1 MVDIIKGVVED
12 VVGKAKEVVGT
23 VAGRNDWISEGQA
36 QQDKAEALRNATK
49 KEAQA
54 DKARADAKI
63 HEARERAE
71 QMLAAL
77 QQAQRG
83 AQLLLSGLADTVAK
97 AAGEDLHELPFGC
110 EFKHVGAVKFVGVG
124 KVVAE
129 KIRRIVAAAHHAQ
142 LARSFQFIAHRAQ
155 DHIVI
160 LWFLRQQDRSGSGQ
174 KAGDCKNS
182 GDHYF

>member
-54 DKARADAKI
+54 DNARAEAKI

-71 QMLAAL
+71 Q
-77 QQAQRG
+77 
-83 AQLLLSGLADTVAK
+83 S
-97 AAGEDLHELPFGC
+97 
-110 EFKHVGAVKFVGVG
+110 
-124 KVVAE
+124 
-129 KIRRIVAAAHHAQ
+129 
-142 LARSFQFIAHRAQ
+142 
-155 DHIVI
+155 
-160 LWFLRQQDRSGSGQ
+160 
-174 KAGDCKNS
+174 
-182 GDHYF
+182 